1 VFLQTRAYADLEA
14 VFGGSGFFASKFRG
28 DPDRDGRMD
37 SLIWRPPQEPGR
49 LLLIKPGSMGDV
61 IHALPVASAIR
72 RAWPEVE
79 LTWVVDP
86 RWAPLLEGNPAVSR
100 VQLFPREE
108 FRGPRGWARAVRWY
122 SALGG
127 MRPDFVVDLQGL
139 LRSALMAKFCRGKV
153 VVGLSDA
160 REGARFFYRRSART
174 LPGEHAVLRYR
185 RCLPLLGVPDGCEF
199 FVPSGTVPAI
209 PPGFIVLHPFARGAG
224 KSMDAGAIRA
234 FVAEFQARSKR
245 PIVIAGVGES
255 PASLPAGVID
265 LAGKTSLAELIGV
278 LRGARFV
285 VSVDSGP
292 MHLAAAIRVPLLGV
306 HTWSDP
312 RLVGPFN
319 REAWIWQGGEIRRQ
333 DFAKPPRAQ
342 MPFTPESAR
351 KTARFVAEKTRD

>member
-1 VFLQTRAYADLEA
+1 
-14 VFGGSGFFASKFRG
+14 
-28 DPDRDGRMD
+28 MD
-37 SLIWRPPQEPGR
+37 SFVGHAPRAAER

-72 RAWPEVE
+72 RAWPGVE

-108 FRGPRGWARAVRWY
+108 FRGPRGWARAARWY

-127 MRPDFVVDLQGL
+127 IRPDIVVDLQGL
-139 LRSALMAKFCRGKV
+139 LRSALMAKFCRGEL

-160 REGARFFYRRSART
+160 REGARLFYQRIART
-174 LPGEHAVLRYR
+174 SPGEHAVVRYR
-185 RCLPLLGVPDGCEF
+185 RCLPLLGVPDRCEF
-199 FVPSGTVPAI
+199 FIPSGTAPAI
-209 PPGFIVLHPFARGAG
+209 PPGSVVLHPFARGAG
-224 KSMDAGAIRA
+224 KSLDAGAIRA
-234 FVAEFQARSKR
+234 FVTEFQAKSKR
-245 PIVIAGVGES
+245 RVVVVGAGNP
-255 PASLPAGVID
+255 PASLPAGVD
-265 LAGKTSLAELIGV
+265 NLVGKTSLPELIGV

-292 MHLAAAIRVPLLGV
+292 MHLAAAIGAPLLGI

-319 REAWIWQGGEIRRQ
+319 QEAWIWQGGEIRLQ
-333 DFAKPPRAQ
+333 DFAETPPAQ
-342 MPFTPESAR
+342 RPFTPESAR
-351 KTARFVAEKTRD
+351 ETARFVVEKTRG